1 MSFSFVTQSWG
12 GCITTPIIDSL
23 LFMRRFFRERISLS
37 NQNQDQH
44 EDVNLKHK
52 LGSQSLQEY
61 QVTLSSGEQMYIL
74 AADSM
79 DAAYSALELSE
90 DRDVNLL
97 NVSLLDEW

>member
-1 MSFSFVTQSWG
+1 
-12 GCITTPIIDSL
+12 
-23 LFMRRFFRERISLS
+23 MRRFFRERISLS
-37 NQNQDQH
+37 NQNQGQH

-74 AADSM
+74 AADPM

-90 DRDVNLL
+90 DRDVNLI
-97 NVSLLDEW
+97 NVSLIDEW